1 MPEGL
6 AGQWCQTRKWTD
18 QDGYDVGG
26 FIKAKNFCK
35 ETRPVVFTIH
45 QVGFWIKLANTKT
58 QILCVPLKVE
68 DLRYGWSVVADCGAD
83 DLSTGF
89 YRLGFSFESDKM
101 GGITIMRWTPT
112 GDTTG
117 DTPHTD
123 TPPTT
128 TTVDGKPVPENPNV
142 HPVTPKDFP
151 KGPTTPPS
159 YRPNYAPARQ

>member
-1 MPEGL
+1 MKKLLIAAAVFAAFVGNVHAAEMPEDL

-18 QDGYDVGG
+18 QDGYDVGR

-83 DLSTGF
+83 DLSTGV

-101 GGITIMRWTPT
+101 GGITIMRWTPQEDIDW
-112 GDTTG
+112 G
-117 DTPHTD
+117 P
-123 TPPTT
+123 
-128 TTVDGKPVPENPNV
+128 NPL
-142 HPVTPKDFP
+142 
-151 KGPTTPPS
+151 
-159 YRPNYAPARQ
+159 APRAYQCGLPGSERC